1 MSKIAIKM
9 AKALLKGTGFVIVS
23 REELA
28 TAHAYMK
35 AVDDELVV
43 RHILDDKNGADPKQ
57 ALHDIC
63 SWDVQVALD
72 PAVSADARRLI
83 EQGKIEAA
91 DELEEIYKA
100 HSL

>member
-1 MSKIAIKM
+1 MTKLAISM
-9 AKALLKGTGFVIVS
+9 AKTLLKGTGLVIVS
-23 REELA
+23 RQDLA
-28 TAHAYMK
+28 AAHAYMK

-43 RHILDDKNGADPKQ
+43 RHILDDKNGSDPKQ

-72 PAVSADARRLI
+72 PTVSSEARRLI

-100 HSL
+100 HGL